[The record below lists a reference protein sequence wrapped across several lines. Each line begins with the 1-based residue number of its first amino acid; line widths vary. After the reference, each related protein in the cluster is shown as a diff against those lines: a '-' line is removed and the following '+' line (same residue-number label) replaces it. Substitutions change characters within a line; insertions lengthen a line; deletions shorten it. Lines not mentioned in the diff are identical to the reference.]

1 MALTSMN
8 VGGMTARPANAEAA
22 INRAFLTDVPAGQ
35 LDPDVLNAMAVAST
49 LLPPEQNEL
58 LQTCLNSVVSA
69 VVNDSLDLRCV
80 TGGPVRRSIP
90 VARNSSRRTR
100 APTPVREPVA

>member
-1 MALTSMN
+1 VALTPTNM
-8 VGGMTARPANAEAA
+8 GGMTARPANAEAA

-35 LDPDVLNAMAVAST
+35 LDPVVLNAMAVAST
-49 LLPPEQNEL
+49 PLTREQNEL
-58 LQTCLNSVVSA
+58 LRTCLNSAVSA

-90 VARNSSRRTR
+90 VAPNTSRRTR
-100 APTPVREPVA
+100 APTAVQEPVA